1 MELRQLHYFL
11 AVVDEQHFGRA
22 AEKLGIAQPGLS
34 QRIKAL
40 ERSLGSQL
48 LIRDVRHVVPTETG
62 EILAEE
68 ARRIVALADRA
79 QQLPRLVEQEKRG
92 LLKVATEVR
101 ALHPRASLILKE
113 FEQRF
118 GDVKV
123 ELHPGFPPGSLEAL
137 RRHVVDVAFLSMPIE
152 LPAGMCYEPVGS
164 LEFLVVLSEHHPLA
178 SLARIPRARLLE
190 TSFVSW
196 PRSVSP
202 ELMTHINRLLFD
214 RDEHPS
220 IVETADFSQAT
231 RLSKIAQGP
240 SLAGIAL
247 PSDMELDV
255 PGLVYRRLEDPAPL
269 LEYGVGWLSNH
280 ISPYVPS
287 FVEVARSVA
296 SVDG

>member
-1 MELRQLHYFL
+1 MELRQLQYFL

-79 QQLPRLVEQEKRG
+79 QELPRLVEQEKRG
-92 LLKVATEVR
+92 LLRVATEVR
-101 ALHPRASLILKE
+101 ELHPRASLVLRE
-113 FEQRF
+113 FGQRF
-118 GDVKV
+118 TDVKV
-123 ELHPGFPPGSLEAL
+123 ELHPGFPPVNLESL
-137 RRHVVDVAFLSMPIE
+137 RRHLVDVAFLTMPIE
-152 LPAGMCYEPVGS
+152 LPAGVRYERVGS
-164 LEFLVVLSEHHPLA
+164 LELLVALSENHPLA
-178 SLARIPRARLLE
+178 SLERIPRTQLLD
-190 TSFVSW
+190 TPFVSW

-202 ELMTHINRLLFD
+202 DLATHINRLLFD

-220 IVETADFSQAT
+220 VVETADLSQAT

-240 SLAGIAL
+240 TYAGIAL

-255 PGLVYRRLEDPAPL
+255 PGLVYRRLEEPAPL
-269 LEYGVGWLSNH
+269 LEYGVGWLSDH
-280 ISPYVPS
+280 ISPFVPS
-287 FVEVARSVA
+287 FVEVARSLGG
-296 SVDG
+296 VDG